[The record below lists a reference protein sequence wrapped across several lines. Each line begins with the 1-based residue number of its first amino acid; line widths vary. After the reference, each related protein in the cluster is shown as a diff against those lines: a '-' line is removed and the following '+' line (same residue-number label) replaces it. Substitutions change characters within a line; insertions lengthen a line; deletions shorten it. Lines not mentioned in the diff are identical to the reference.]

1 MQELKQHYE
10 NEKRNFEERLI
21 RERKVN
27 QQKLE
32 QLQEEH
38 DNQFKEQQEEHEDE
52 IEMMQEQ
59 IRQLE
64 AELEEGTKLF
74 EQELHLSRQKIE
86 HLGNNL
92 QEAKD
97 SLSQYQRN
105 SSKTLDKQLT
115 KFSDERQNMLSKID
129 SLNSQVTKREK
140 QVTIYK

>member
-10 NEKRNFEERLI
+10 SEKRNFEERSI

-115 KFSDERQNMLSKID
+115 KFSDERQNMLAKID

>member
-10 NEKRNFEERLI
+10 NEKSNFEERLI